1 MTYNI
6 MKKMKDSNGNTM
18 NVLLLDGLS
27 SILEINDLD
36 QALNMAL
43 VFNRNS
49 HSGCHYEV
57 RGGGK
62 IYQMELAE
70 LTHRSKPIK
79 TKDKSIFVDDNDWI
93 YEDEDQYKQKLK

>member
-6 MKKMKDSNGNTM
+6 MKKMNDSNGNTM

-27 SILEINDLD
+27 SILEIRDLD

-62 IYQMELAE
+62 I
-70 LTHRSKPIK
+70 H
-79 TKDKSIFVDDNDWI
+79 TKNN
-93 YEDEDQYKQKLK
+93 

>member
-6 MKKMKDSNGNTM
+6 MKKMKDPNGNTM

-27 SILEINDLD
+27 SILEISDLD

-62 IYQMELAE
+62 IYRMELAE
-70 LTHRSKPIK
+70 LTHRSK
-79 TKDKSIFVDDNDWI
+79 
-93 YEDEDQYKQKLK
+93 E